1 MTNKEKYIKFCLDN
15 SDIPIF
21 SQPWW
26 LDAVCGENGW
36 DVVIVEKGNEIFA
49 TMPYIKPVS
58 KYGLTYSCMPKLTQK
73 LGPYIK
79 YPAGQKYEA
88 KLVYEKKITKE
99 IIELLPKVDYFLQNF
114 NLTITNW
121 LPWYWLNFNQTT
133 RYSYR
138 IPYICEFSEIVK
150 NFSRNNRQLYNK
162 KDTNLSIVH
171 NLTIEDFYNTCK
183 KTFDRQNL
191 PIPYSFDLVKR
202 IFKACSKNNAGLA
215 FFSVDENGDIHSV
228 SYEIWD
234 NNTVYSLFGG
244 ADTKLR
250 NKGGKNYIMFEAIKF
265 AMNNGKSFDFEGSMI
280 EPIENFYRQFGAIQT
295 PYFQITKMSRKAR
308 ILYGFKN
315 LVRDIIK
322 G

>member
-15 SDIPIF
+15 LDIPIF

-26 LDAVCGENGW
+26 LDVVCGENGW

-49 TMPYIKPVS
+49 TMPYVKPVS

-88 KLVYEKKITKE
+88 KLAYEKKITKE
-99 IIELLPKVDYFLQNF
+99 IVDLLPKVDYFLQNF
-114 NLTITNW
+114 DFTVTNW
-121 LPWYWLNFNQTT
+121 LPWYWEKFSQTT

-138 IPYICEFSEIVK
+138 IPYTYDFSKVVK
-150 NFSRNNRQLYNK
+150 DFSRNNRQLFNK
-162 KDTNLSIVH
+162 KDNNINIVH
-171 NLTIEDFYNTCK
+171 NLETEEFYNTCK

-191 PIPYSFDLVKR
+191 PMPYSLNLVKR
-202 IFKACSKNNAGLA
+202 IFNACTKNNAGLA
-215 FFSVDENGDIHSV
+215 FFSVDDNGNIHSV

-244 ADTKLR
+244 ADTNLR
-250 NKGGKNYIMFEAIKF
+250 SKGGKNYIMFEAIKF
-265 AMNNGKSFDFEGSMI
+265 AMNSGKSFDFEGSMI
-280 EPIENFYRQFGAIQT
+280 EPIENFYRQFGAVQT